1 MAGTAEM
8 PLAVVVII
16 DGMHRSSCWD
26 APQFDP
32 VFELSI
38 AGRAS

>member
-8 PLAVVVII
+8 PLAVAVII
-16 DGMHRSSCWD
+16 DGMHTGSCLE
-26 APQFDP
+26 ALQFDP

-38 AGRAS
+38 AGRAF

>member
-8 PLAVVVII
+8 TLAVAVII
-16 DGMHRSSCWD
+16 AGMHRSCCLD
-26 APQFDP
+26 ALQFDP

-38 AGRAS
+38 ACRAS

>member
-8 PLAVVVII
+8 ALPVAVII
-16 DGMHRSSCWD
+16 DGMHRSSCLD
-26 APQFDP
+26 ALQFNP

-38 AGRAS
+38 A